1 MASTTARRRS
11 KRLKVRS
18 DIGWVLAV
26 LGLFAAIAIG
36 RWINQHRALSII
48 VAVLLLAVAGGAF
61 AFRLR
66 VRRERRRI
74 QAERAKHISSYH
86 QMDDKEFE
94 HGLAALCKRDG
105 CRDVQVVG
113 GANDLAA
120 DVLLRIPDGRRMLIQ
135 AKRYTPGNKVGSP
148 DVQCVGGTYSV
159 VHGADLAA
167 VVTTSTF
174 TPAAVSYA
182 KRAGIRLYD
191 HGDLAAWAAGGRPP
205 WN

>member
-1 MASTTARRRS
+1 MSATAQRRS
-11 KRLKVRS
+11 KRIKVRS

-26 LGLFAAIAIG
+26 IGLFAVVAIG
-36 RWINQHRALSII
+36 QWINQHRALSII
-48 VAVLLLAVAGGAF
+48 MALLLLTITGGAA
-61 AFRLR
+61 AFRLHI
-66 VRRERRRI
+66 RRERRRI
-74 QAERAKHISSYH
+74 QAERAKHISTYH
-86 QMDDKEFE
+86 QMDDKQFE

-120 DVLLRIPDGRRMLIQ
+120 DVLLRTPDGRRMLIQ
-135 AKRYTPGNKVGSP
+135 AKRYTPTNKVGSP

-159 VHGADLAA
+159 VHGADVAA

-174 TPAAVSYA
+174 TPAARSYA

-191 HGDLAAWAAGGRPP
+191 HDDLAAWAAGGRPP